1 MAEGD
6 EGMSF
11 IINPYVLGAGGGGG
25 EPPATFDP
33 DTDTLTDTINL
44 DTPIVEFLY
53 TGPGEIPAGAQVDE
67 VALDVDIVDFSYTT

>member
-1 MAEGD
+1 
-6 EGMSF
+6 MSF
-11 IINPYVLGAGGGGG
+11 VINPYVLGAGAGGGGGG

-53 TGPGEIPAGAQVDE
+53 AGAGEIPAGAEVDE
-67 VALDVDIVDFSYTT
+67 IALDVDIVDFSYTT